1 MVEAFDTGPLSWV
14 KDEIDQSLVEAK
26 AHYADLA
33 SNLTHVDGLQM
44 ALSHLQQVEGA
55 LDMIG
60 LSGPT
65 RFCQEIIAVTE
76 QVKSKALVADDTLVN
91 TVTDSL
97 DSLLQYLHDLMHAV
111 PDLPLRLYSPLCELA
126 ALQGKEIDK
135 QVLFFPDV
143 SYRPPSDLP
152 SREAPSTSLP
162 LFIGEQRKTY
172 QKALIDW
179 LLSQD
184 AAAITRM
191 QEALSA
197 VQRVQEKPVHV
208 SLWWAAATLMDC
220 LKQTEIAQMPAAKKV
235 CRKLDQQLR
244 DLATGESK
252 RSQALLAEILY
263 LIGLSEAETTDIQ
276 RVKDTF
282 DLDGLLHG
290 AEQYPLEPQQKND
303 PWQQILNAY
312 QQALPELKRDWERL
326 TELLWHVGADAA
338 IDQDLLVALTKRN
351 QSLLEQSIAYRPT
364 EQEKLPVDILQLSQ
378 AINQVFQHLAQENS
392 VLDERT
398 ALAVASALA
407 MLERMLVDTE
417 KYDESQ
423 QQATVSQL
431 ERLQQLVNTPSSED
445 LNEAPQPYEDDEVT
459 RAVAQQVIECLL
471 IIEKSVD
478 RFFRAANET
487 GPLAEAIQQLKPVV
501 AAFDMLEMSTPKT
514 IAKSVVIYLEQF
526 AANALP
532 DATAH
537 PHQPHFE
544 TVAEG
549 ISLLGLYAH
558 DLPEVRPEVKQ
569 AMSTSLMQLEQ
580 GMDDLMVNEEVDQ
593 DNHQAQEA
601 EALALAPEDELE
613 TYHEAPALALE
624 SEADHQEIVLGSSPI
639 PAEATATYNLTP
651 VVERGI
657 DDELQSIFVSEAEE
671 LLEHNRLNLAAL
683 RANLE
688 NEIALAEVRR
698 AYHTLKGSG
707 RTVGLEVLA
716 EVAYSIE
723 KLLNVLLENKL
734 TPTRELIDFV
744 SLCNQSF
751 FDWVETLKEAG
762 QVTLNAG
769 EYQQQA
775 DEMAALLQQSLQAA
789 APKAKNE
796 EVIIGGSRKVGR
808 AFFYLFLGEA
818 QQHLNTLVTTR
829 KAIEVGSIYPP
840 SASSKRAAHTLSS
853 NALTAGFDAIGDL
866 ARALENWFDEFYGPW
881 TEKHLNLLNKVV
893 NALKDGIE
901 KAKKLEHPKSSR
913 SLIIELSKTTAA
925 MQLEA
930 SKVSET
936 VTAEKNNLTQG
947 LSDDERLG
955 TSLSADE
962 ITVSRMTDDDAPL
975 PDALLEE
982 SSAVDEGVEVSFI
995 EEGSD
1000 AHVVSEVASKP
1011 QYSLKPPAFLPE
1023 DEMLKV
1029 VDAFNFEPDALQT
1042 SEALPDSA
1050 PEEHKDEQEE
1060 SAETTIALTPP
1071 ELDSVVELSISE
1083 EAPVAR
1089 APKLVQPASDEP
1101 AVINEQ
1107 EQPQPPKPEVVK
1119 PSLVNAVLSAGDAV
1133 QSKPVLDEEL
1143 ARLFIEEADE
1153 LLPNIGQQLRLWK
1166 NAPQDDQP
1174 KVALQ
1179 RYLHTL
1185 KGSARTAGQS
1195 DIGDQA
1201 HALEDKLALW
1211 ANKQPKLND
1220 FDALFVDYDR
1230 ISLLVDQ
1237 LRSGLN
1243 KFSEQEVLADEI
1255 TGVEVD
1261 AEADE
1266 SSGAVSAHITDSHE
1280 SALTSPYLRV
1290 RASQLDQLISE
1301 AGEVSIL
1308 RSRLEREVHGL
1319 KEGSKDL
1326 TLSVSRLRTY
1336 LNELELEADA
1346 QLQSR
1351 MTELK
1356 ENEANFDPLE
1366 LDRFTKLQELT
1377 RLMAES
1383 LHDITTI
1390 QQGLVGNIDQ
1400 SEVALIQQNRMNREV
1415 QKGLMTV
1422 RMMPFS
1428 SIAERL
1434 RRIVRQV
1441 SRELG
1446 KQVNLQIEGES
1457 VELDR
1462 GVLEQ
1467 IGAPL
1472 EHLLRNAVVH
1482 GIEMPAERVAAGKP
1496 ETGTVTLTVVAVEDE
1511 VKLNITDDGRGIDLA
1526 QVQALAAQRGL
1537 LKQDQVVTDETLIA
1551 VVFESGFT
1559 TRENVSQDAGRG
1571 VGLDAVKSDI
1581 AALNGRIDL
1590 TNTPG
1595 SGLAF
1600 DIFLPV
1606 SMSVTQVLI
1615 VKVNEQQYAIPAVM
1629 IEQVQTLK
1637 QAALAQAYA
1646 EQAVEWNDQ
1655 RYPLHFFARLLGDM
1669 DYVAKNQAYTPM
1681 IFLRSGQYNAV
1692 IHVDEV
1698 VGNQEIV
1705 MKPLGTQLSR
1715 VPGISGASVLGDG
1728 AIVYVMNPVQLAHR
1742 EILSTGVSIKQ
1753 AAPVEKVKKLA
1764 LVVDDSLTMRKA
1776 LSRILEKDGME
1787 VVTANDG
1794 IDAMQKLADLQPDV
1808 VLTDIEMPRMD
1819 GFELAK
1825 QLRESDKTRFLP
1837 LVMISS
1843 RSANKHHEH
1852 AKAVGV
1858 NAFLGKPVQDDVL
1871 LQAVH
1876 TLMPS

>member
-14 KDEIDQSLVEAK
+14 KDEIDQSLAEVK
-26 AHYADLA
+26 THYAALA
-33 SNLTHVDGLQM
+33 KNLTLVDGLQM

-60 LSGPT
+60 LAGPT

-76 QVKSKALVADDTLVN
+76 QVKSNELTADDALVN
-91 TVTDSL
+91 TVINSI

-111 PDLPLRLYSPLCELA
+111 PDLPLRLYSPLAALA
-126 ALQGKEIDK
+126 ALQGKAIDK
-135 QVLFFPDV
+135 QALFFPDV

-162 LFIGEQRKTY
+162 LFISEQRKTF
-172 QKALIDW
+172 QKSLIDW
-179 LLSQD
+179 LLSQETT
-184 AAAITRM
+184 AITRM
-191 QEALSA
+191 QKALSA
-197 VQRVQEKPVHV
+197 VQRVQEKPVQV

-220 LKQTEIAQMPAAKKV
+220 LQQADIAQMPASKKV

-252 RSQALLAEILY
+252 RSQALLTEILY
-263 LIGLSEAETTDIQ
+263 LIGLSEAKTTDIQ

-282 DLDGLLHG
+282 DLDGLLNG
-290 AEQYPLEPQQKND
+290 AEQYPLAPEQKND

-326 TELLWHVGADAA
+326 TSLLWHIAADTS
-338 IDQDLLVALTKRN
+338 IDQDLLAQLTKRN
-351 QSLLEQSIAYRPT
+351 QTLLEQAIAYRPT
-364 EQEKLPVDILQLSQ
+364 EQEKLPVDVLQLTQ
-378 AINQVFQHLAQENS
+378 ALNQIFQYLAQKAKS
-392 VLDERT
+392 LDERV

-407 MLERMLVDTE
+407 MLERMLAEPE

-423 QQATVSQL
+423 QQATASQL
-431 ERLQQLVNTPSSED
+431 ERLQQLLDTSSEATS
-445 LNEAPQPYEDDEVT
+445 EAPQPYEDDEVT

-487 GPLAEAIQQLKPVV
+487 ASLAEAIQQLKPVV

-532 DATAH
+532 DATTH
-537 PHQPHFE
+537 PHQPLFE

-580 GMDDLMVNEEVDQ
+580 GMDDLVVNEEGDL
-593 DNHQAQEA
+593 DDTATHEG
-601 EALALAPEDELE
+601 EALALVPEEG
-613 TYHEAPALALE
+613 LE
-624 SEADHQEIVLGSSPI
+624 SSYSETSPHDFKTKGDQQETVVSAQHTPEE
-639 PAEATATYNLTP
+639 PTATYNLTP
-651 VVERGI
+651 VVERGV

-683 RANLE
+683 RANPE
-688 NEIALAEVRR
+688 NEIALAEIRR

-734 TPTRELIDFV
+734 TPSRELIDFV

-751 FDWVETLKEAG
+751 LDWVETLKEAG

-789 APKAKNE
+789 APKAKSE

-818 QQHLNTLVTTR
+818 QQHLNTLITTR
-829 KAIEVGSIYPP
+829 KAIEVGSTHPP
-840 SASSKRAAHTLSS
+840 SASSRRAAHTLSS

-866 ARALENWFDEFYGPW
+866 ARALENWFDEFYGSW
-881 TEKHLNLLNKVV
+881 TEKRLNLLNKVV

-901 KAKKLEHPKSSR
+901 KAKKLEHPKSTR
-913 SLIIELSKTTAA
+913 SLIIELSKSTAA

-930 SKVSET
+930 SKVSESVAT
-936 VTAEKNNLTQG
+936 EEHNVTQG
-947 LSDDERLG
+947 LSNEERLG

-962 ITVSRMTDDDAPL
+962 ITVSRMTDDVPL
-975 PDALLEE
+975 SDQLLEE
-982 SSAVDEGVEVSFI
+982 QSTISEEI
-995 EEGSD
+995 EASLTETPEERV
-1000 AHVVSEVASKP
+1000 ASERCEEASKP

-1023 DEMLKV
+1023 EEMLKV
-1029 VDAFNFEPDALQT
+1029 VDAFNFEPDDKQF
-1042 SEALPDSA
+1042 SEEPAAESKEIQVEKQA
-1050 PEEHKDEQEE
+1050 
-1060 SAETTIALTPP
+1060 SAETSIALSPP
-1071 ELDSVVELSISE
+1071 KLGSIVELSTLE
-1083 EAPVAR
+1083 QV
-1089 APKLVQPASDEP
+1089 PATSVSKQVPPIADKP
-1101 AVINEQ
+1101 AVTEAQ
-1107 EQPQPPKPEVVK
+1107 VMPQPPKPEVVK
-1119 PSLVNAVLSAGDAV
+1119 PSLVNSIPSAGDSV
-1133 QSKPVLDEEL
+1133 QTKQVLDEEL

-1153 LLPNIGQQLRLWK
+1153 LLPNIGQELRMWK
-1166 NAPQDDQP
+1166 NAPQDEQP
-1174 KVALQ
+1174 KMALQ

-1185 KGSARTAGQS
+1185 KGSARTAGQG
-1195 DIGDQA
+1195 DIGDHA
-1201 HALEDKLALW
+1201 HGLEDKLALW
-1211 ANKQPKLND
+1211 GNKTPNLND
-1220 FDALFVDYDR
+1220 FDELFVDYDR

-1237 LRSGLN
+1237 LRAGLS
-1243 KFSEQEVLADEI
+1243 KLSDQEVLEDEI
-1255 TGVEVD
+1255 ASVEMDAEVD
-1261 AEADE
+1261 EL
-1266 SSGAVSAHITDSHE
+1266 SGAVSAHITDSHE

-1290 RASQLDQLISE
+1290 RASQLDGLISE

-1319 KEGSKDL
+1319 KDGSKDL

-1351 MTELK
+1351 MSELK
-1356 ENEANFDPLE
+1356 ENEADFDPLE

-1383 LHDITTI
+1383 LHDISTI
-1390 QQGLVGNIDQ
+1390 QQGLVSNIDQ
-1400 SEVALIQQNRMNREV
+1400 AEVALIQQNRMNREV

-1446 KQVNLQIEGES
+1446 KQVSLQIEGES

-1482 GIEMPAERVAAGKP
+1482 GIEMPAERVAAGKA
-1496 ETGTVTLTVVAVEDE
+1496 ETGTVTLTVEAVEDE

-1526 QVQALAAQRGL
+1526 QVQSLAAERGL
-1537 LKQDQVVTDETLIA
+1537 LKDGQAVTDETLIA

-1559 TRENVSQDAGRG
+1559 TKENVSQDAGRG

-1595 SGLAF
+1595 NGLAF
-1600 DIFLPV
+1600 NIFLPV

-1637 QAALAQAYA
+1637 QAALEQAYA
-1646 EQAVEWNDQ
+1646 EQAIAWNGQ

-1681 IFLRSGQYNAV
+1681 LFLRSGQHNAV

-1742 EILSTGVSIKQ
+1742 EILTTGVSIKQ

-1794 IDAMQKLADLQPDV
+1794 VDAMQKLTELQPDV

-1825 QLRESDKTRFLP
+1825 QLRESDKTRALP

-1843 RSANKHHEH
+1843 RSASKHHEH

-1858 NAFLGKPVQDDVL
+1858 SAFLGKPVQDDVL
-1871 LQAVH
+1871 LKAVH